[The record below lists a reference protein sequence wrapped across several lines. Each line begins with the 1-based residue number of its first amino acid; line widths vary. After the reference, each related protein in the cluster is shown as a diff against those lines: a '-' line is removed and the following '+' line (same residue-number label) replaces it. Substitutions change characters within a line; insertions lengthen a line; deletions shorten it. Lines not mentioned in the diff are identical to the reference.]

1 MNARSRRGFSQ
12 WRYLTLLVC
21 LFFTLSSISKAQ
33 ESSGK
38 IVGTIADQSGAVI
51 PGAKVT
57 VTNTGTKVT
66 RDTVTDQDGSFQI
79 LSVPVGKYQVSV
91 ERTGFKK
98 AATAEQILNINQ
110 TLKFDINLEVGS
122 QAEVV
127 DVTAAAALVET
138 SNPTLGQTVSERSV
152 VNLPLNGR
160 NVLNLALLQ
169 PGVTE
174 TNPGN
179 GSAGGFN
186 IAGGRSD
193 SVEYLLDGGL
203 NNNLLSNAVVFN
215 PNPDAVAEFRILENN
230 YTAEYGRNGGG
241 IISVVTKS
249 GTNQFHGSAYD
260 FVRNNAFNANTFFN
274 NKNGTPKEILKRNQ
288 YGFTIGGPVY
298 FLRFGEGGKSI
309 YNGKDKLF
317 FFVSYQGQRQVSTVT
332 TSPVTTF
339 TPAELRGDFS
349 LSNAAR
355 TGPDSNV
362 VTFLGMNPIYQPNA
376 ALAARGI
383 IARIDPVSQRY
394 ISNNLIPTAAN
405 GQLISQDTA
414 TDNRNE
420 VTVKFDY
427 APTSKDRFGLTLGML
442 RNPTLIPFSGGAN
455 VKGFPIEGFGNR
467 YFSNIAYTRV
477 FSSNVLNDFR
487 FTVQR
492 SDGLQ
497 ASPGK
502 NLASAAQLGIGV
514 TPDNPT
520 GPPRISFD
528 SGLTIGFSPQGPT
541 RIKDTTYNITDT
553 FSLVSGKHSFKFGG
567 SFSPY
572 KNDTLYD
579 FYVNGEFDFYGQG
592 GIGSGNDRADFL
604 LGLPDEYLQF
614 GEAPSNIRTNSYYG
628 FAQDEYRIRK
638 NLVLT
643 LGLRYEYSQP
653 KIDTLGRSF
662 SLNMG
667 QRSKVFPNAPLGLQF
682 PGDPGAP
689 KGANFADKNDF
700 APRFGFAYDPFSD
713 GKTSI
718 RGGFGVFYDILK
730 GEDNLQF
737 NGQAPFFGFTDLGF
751 TAGTGIFSNPFGN
764 AGVPNPFP
772 SRPPSPNID
781 FGAAGFLPFGGGGVY
796 FVDPNLRTPYVY
808 QYNLSFQH
816 QLARDLTVEANY
828 VGSSS
833 HKLTSLVDANP
844 FILGTTTRRFNAQ
857 TGNTSGSFSYL
868 DEFRNVG
875 SANYNGLQLVMRKQ
889 YSGRAADSG
898 NFFGKV
904 YNSIFSGSE
913 FTFGY
918 TYSHSIDTASGFRE
932 RNSRVPFYN
941 AGQFRA
947 SSDYDIR
954 HRLTFS
960 GIFDLPFDRAFSSL
974 PKRLTQGFRVS
985 PIVTY
990 RTGFPLDVFAG
1001 LNRSRTSPGPSG
1013 AGDPNLV
1020 RANLVG
1026 NGITI
1031 FNDPRNVQT
1040 LSDRTGNFYFNP
1052 ANFSRAGLS
1061 ATFMDPATNPALNP
1075 TLRTYGSLPRNA
1087 FRGPSRTNVDLSI
1100 AKITPL
1106 ISERLTMELRAE
1118 FFNLFNHAEFNDP
1131 VTGITS
1137 SNFGQIT
1144 STAAPRII
1152 QFAAKFSF

>member
-1 MNARSRRGFSQ
+1 MGKTGSGFLFARFQ
-12 WRYLTLLVC
+12 LLIRIF
-21 LFFTLSSISKAQ
+21 LFFTLTGVSRAQ

-38 IVGTIADQSGAVI
+38 IVGTIADELGAVV

-57 VTNTGTKVT
+57 VTNTGTKIT
-66 RDTVTDQDGSFQI
+66 RETITDEDGSFQI

-91 ERTGFKK
+91 ERSGFKK
-98 AATAEQILNINQ
+98 AASGEQTLNINQ
-110 TLKFDINLEVGS
+110 TLKFDIKLEVGS
-122 QAEVV
+122 QSEVV
-127 DVTAAAALVET
+127 DVTSAAALVET
-138 SNPTLGQTVSERSV
+138 ANPTLGQTVSERSV

-179 GSAGGFN
+179 GGAGGFN

-249 GTNQFHGSAYD
+249 GTSQFHGSAYD

-274 NKNGTPKEILKRNQ
+274 NRNGTPKEILKRNQ

-298 FLRFGEGGKSI
+298 FLGFNEGGPSI
-309 YNGKDKLF
+309 YNGKEKLF
-317 FFVSYQGQRQVSTVT
+317 FFVSYQGQRQVQTQTTNST
-332 TSPVTTF
+332 TTF

-349 LSNAAR
+349 LSNGNR
-355 TGPDSNV
+355 TGPDPNV
-362 VTFLGMNPIYQPNA
+362 VSFLQMNPIYQPNA

-383 IARIDPVSQRY
+383 IARIDPTAQRY
-394 ISNNLIPTAAN
+394 IGNNLIPTSSS
-405 GQLISQDTA
+405 GQLVSQGTA

-420 VTVKFDY
+420 LTIKLDY
-427 APTSKDRFGLTLGML
+427 AASQKDRFTVTLGGV
-442 RNPTLIPFSGGAN
+442 RNPTLNPFDGSN
-455 VKGFPIEGFGNR
+455 VRGFPTENSGKR
-467 YFSNIAYTRV
+467 YFSNFSYTRV
-477 FSSNVLNDFR
+477 FSSDVLNDFR
-487 FTVQR
+487 FTAQR
-492 SDGLQ
+492 SDSNQ
-497 ASPGK
+497 AVPGV
-502 NLASAAQLGIGV
+502 NLPTASQLGIGT
-514 TPDNPT
+514 TPDNPS
-520 GPPRISFD
+520 GPPRLGFA
-528 SGLTIGFSPQGPT
+528 SGLNIGFSPQGPT
-541 RIKDTTYNITDT
+541 HIKDTTYNFTDT
-553 FSLVSGKHSFKFGG
+553 FSLVRGKHSFKFGG

-572 KNDTLYD
+572 KNDTLFD
-579 FYVNGEFDFYGQG
+579 FFVNGQFFFSGSAAAG
-592 GIGSGNDRADFL
+592 GIGSGNDFADFL

-628 FAQDEYRIRK
+628 FAQDEYRVRK

-662 SLNMG
+662 SLKFG
-667 QRSKVFPNAPLGLQF
+667 QRSQVFRNAPVGVQF

-689 KGANFADKNDF
+689 KGANFSDKNDF
-700 APRFGFAYDPFSD
+700 APRFGFAYDPF
-713 GKTSI
+713 GKGRTSI

-737 NGQAPFFGFTDLGF
+737 NGQAPFFGFADLF
-751 TAGTGIFSNPFGN
+751 FEPGTNIFSQPFVN
-764 AGVPNPFP
+764 AGVPNSFP

-781 FGAAGFLPFGGGGVY
+781 FDASGFLPFGGGGVY
-796 FVDPNLRTPYVY
+796 FVDPNLRTPYIY
-808 QYNLSFQH
+808 QYNLSLQH
-816 QLARDLTVEANY
+816 QIARDLTVEANY

-844 FILGTTTRRFNAQ
+844 FILGTTTRRFNSQ
-857 TGNTSGSFSYL
+857 PGNTSSSFSYL

-875 SANYNGLQLVMRKQ
+875 SANYNSLQLVMRKQ
-889 YSGRAADSG
+889 YSSRASDSS
-898 NFFGKV
+898 NLFGKI
-904 YNSIFSGSE
+904 YNTLFSTSD
-913 FTFGY
+913 FTLGY
-918 TYSHSIDTASGFRE
+918 TYSHSIDTASGFRQ
-932 RNSRVPFYN
+932 RNSRVPIYN
-941 AGQFRA
+941 PKQFRA
-947 SSDYDIR
+947 DSDYDIR
-954 HRLTFS
+954 QRFTFS
-960 GIFDLPFDRAFSSL
+960 GVFDLPLERAFTSL
-974 PKRLTQGFRVS
+974 PKRLTQGFSLR

-1001 LNRSRTSPGPSG
+1001 LSRSGSRPGPSG
-1013 AGDPNLV
+1013 AGDGNLV

-1026 NGITI
+1026 NSVGI
-1031 FNDPRNVQT
+1031 FSDPRNPQT
-1040 LSDRTGNFYFNP
+1040 FNNRTGNFYFDP
-1052 ANFSRAGLS
+1052 ANFSRVGLS
-1061 ATFMDPATNPALNP
+1061 STSTAAATNPA
-1075 TLRTYGSLPRNA
+1075 LRTYGSLPRNA
-1087 FRGPSRTNVDLSI
+1087 FRGPGRANVDFAV
-1100 AKITPL
+1100 AKTTPL
-1106 ISERLTMELRAE
+1106 IGDRVTMELRAE

-1131 VTGITS
+1131 VTSITS
-1137 SNFGQIT
+1137 SNFGQII
-1144 STAAPRII
+1144 STAPPRII